1 MRTTPKSEHLL
12 VKRLEMA
19 DRLLKFVSDGDQWPE
34 IVALLTE
41 LDEIDPDFDNTLQ
54 KLELKLQIKANF
66 LR

>member
-1 MRTTPKSEHLL
+1 M
-12 VKRLEMA
+12 RLEMA
-19 DRLLKFVSDGDQWPE
+19 DRLLKFISDGDQRPE